1 MNSIPLIGI
10 PVDVKQL
17 ENKPFHTVGEKYI
30 NAVAHGSNGFPVLIP
45 AIAKGDQLEA
55 LDSRFD
61 IKEVL
66 QQFDGIFL
74 PGSVANV
81 DPARYGQKQQTPDL
95 PTDTQRDETTFKIIQ
110 LAIEQGIPLLGVCR
124 GFQEMNVFFGGTLHQ
139 EVHNVEPY
147 FDHREDQ
154 TQSQEVQYQP
164 VHDIH
169 LNPEGILS
177 KLAGVDT
184 VKVNSI
190 HGQGIDQLGEGL
202 LVEATAP
209 DGLVEAFSAINSSAF
224 TLAVQW
230 HPEWNFSENP
240 FYEAIFKAFG
250 EAVKKRH
257 EKRLKK

>member
-17 ENKPFHTVGEKYI
+17 EGKPFHTVGEKYI
-30 NAVAHGSNGFPVLIP
+30 NAVAHGANGFPLLIP
-45 AIAKGDQLEA
+45 AITKGDQLEA
-55 LDSRFD
+55 LDSRYD
-61 IKEVL
+61 IRIIL

-74 PGSVANV
+74 PGSLANV
-81 DPARYGQKQQTPDL
+81 DPVRYGQTQQTPEL
-95 PTDTQRDETTFKIIQ
+95 PTDLQRDETTFQ
-110 LAIEQGIPLLGVCR
+110 LILMAIELGIPLLGVCR
-124 GFQEMNVFFGGTLHQ
+124 GFQEMNVAFGGTLHQ
-139 EVHNVEPY
+139 EVHNVGSY

-209 DGLVEAFSAINSSAF
+209 DGLIEAFSKNNTSAF

-230 HPEWNFSENP
+230 HPEWKFSENP

-257 EKRLKK
+257 ESR

>member
-30 NAVAHGSNGFPVLIP
+30 NAVAHGSNGFPMLIP
-45 AIAKGDQLEA
+45 AITKGEQLEA

-61 IKEVL
+61 IKEII

-81 DPARYGQKQQTPDL
+81 DPVRYGQTQQTPDL
-95 PTDTQRDETTFKIIQ
+95 PTDTQRDETTFQIIQ
-110 LAIEQGIPLLGVCR
+110 LAIELEIPLLGVCR

-139 EVHNVEPY
+139 EVHNVGPY

-164 VHDIH
+164 IHDIH

-184 VKVNSI
+184 VQVNSI

-202 LVEATAP
+202 LIEATAP
-209 DGLVEAFSAINSSAF
+209 DGLIEAFSVSNSAAF

-230 HPEWNFSENP
+230 HPEWKFSENP
-240 FYEAIFKAFG
+240 FYASIFKAFG
-250 EAVKKRH
+250 DAVQKRH
-257 EKRLKK
+257 EKRLSN